1 MNAGEGERGRGG
13 GAGLRE
19 GHGNRD
25 GEGREGSQSES
36 WREPKTHLRFP
47 KNYMLGVVDRMR
59 RVEDKVQN
67 EVWREISYFL
77 WRWISRHW
85 CARLGG
91 AADEEISAVV
101 GEGAA
106 RQVGGVIASVG
117 FRNFKALRQAELALE
132 PFNLVIGPNG
142 SGKTSLIEA
151 MLKLRGLARGELRA
165 GEAEVRRADGQE
177 IVFRLVGPEGEA
189 TATLSCVEGAQC
201 DRLEITPE
209 AARAGWPALR
219 ERVLTWRAFAFD
231 HGAMARA
238 VGREV
243 SPAQLTADG
252 GNLAAV
258 LARWEA
264 ERPGEL
270 AALGEALARVLPEY
284 AGVEVIETAAKEVQV
299 GLRLVGEGTLLAATQ
314 LSQGTLYLLALLT
327 LAQDPAPPAVIAI
340 EEVDR
345 GIHPRLLREVR
356 DVLYRLSYPESEG
369 GRGAVQVIATTHSPY
384 LLDLWRD
391 HPEEVVIAQKVGA
404 RASFTRL
411 ADRPDVAE
419 LLAEGALGDMW
430 FAGVLG
436 GVPEES

>member
-1 MNAGEGERGRGG
+1 M
-13 GAGLRE
+13 
-19 GHGNRD
+19 
-25 GEGREGSQSES
+25 
-36 WREPKTHLRFP
+36 
-47 KNYMLGVVDRMR
+47 
-59 RVEDKVQN
+59 
-67 EVWREISYFL
+67 
-77 WRWISRHW
+77 
-85 CARLGG
+85 
-91 AADEEISAVV
+91 
-101 GEGAA
+101 
-106 RQVGGVIASVG
+106 IASVG
-117 FRNFKALRQAELALE
+117 FRNFKALRQAELVLA

-177 IVFRLVGPEGEA
+177 IVFRLMGPEGEA
-189 TATLSCVEGAQC
+189 TATLSCVEESHC

-209 AARAGWPALR
+209 AALARWPAWR

-238 VGREV
+238 VAREV
-243 SPAQLTADG
+243 SPTHLRADG

-258 LARWEA
+258 LARREA

-270 AALGEALARVLPEY
+270 KALGEALARVLPEY

-356 DVLYRLSYPESEG
+356 DVLYRLSYPQTAGEG

-391 HPEEVVIAQKVGA
+391 HPEEVVIAHKEGA